1 MAPTSPPLKG
11 WVIVDLSTGIAGA
24 YCTKLLADGG
34 AEVIKVESPEGDP
47 LRAWSASGATI
58 REGDD
63 GALFQFLGTSK
74 RSVVADPA
82 EESDLDGVRDL
93 LRDADAVVWS
103 PESRLAKIER
113 FAPEALLEDHSH
125 LIVTSITPFGLDGPW
140 RDRPATEFT
149 LQAWSGGMIGLGRGD
164 PDRAPVFVG
173 GQVGAWLAGAFA
185 AAGTMLSRLMSGG
198 SGAGEIIDVSMLE
211 ALVMCLTYYPV
222 TYVDAMGRP
231 FRTGRSVITPGVGLA
246 KDGMVAVGVGTGQ
259 HWLDFCV
266 MVGHPEWMEDK
277 SLFRERGRLAPEI
290 DQWFA
295 SHTVDEIRDLAT
307 AFRLP
312 NAPIANGAN
321 LPGMDQFEARRSFV
335 SNPGGGFLQPE
346 QPYRMHPARLR
357 PPQPAP
363 TLGADTGHRPGGDR
377 STRSDPA
384 AGLPLSGLRVLDMT
398 AFWAGPSCTHVL
410 AMLGAEVI
418 HLESTGRL
426 DGTRMLGP
434 SFKVDQWWERSP
446 IFSGLNTNKKSLTL
460 DFQSERGM
468 QLLRSLIATTD
479 VIVENYTPRV
489 LDQVGLTFD
498 ALRSLRDDIVLIR
511 MPGFG
516 LDGPWRDNAAFAYTI
531 EDASG
536 LTWMTGHP
544 DQKPLEPYCI
554 GDPNAGIHALV
565 GLLLALEHRRR
576 TGEAVAVEAAMI
588 DAAINLTAEQ
598 VVEYS
603 AYGSLLER
611 AGNRGPTAA
620 PQNLYRTADTDEHGG
635 RDCWV
640 AIAVET
646 EKQWD
651 AMIHALGRPDW
662 ATGASLSTGPG
673 RAEYHDLIDD
683 HLSIWCGERR
693 ADEIV
698 DLLWPAGVPVAKV
711 MQPHQQGD
719 LPQLQARGFFEV
731 VDHPISGTARHSTL
745 PMRFSLRDEPV
756 HRRHA
761 PLLGEHNVELL
772 GELGLTEADIAEL
785 EIEGVIGRT
794 PVGANPTGARPTTG
808 SDAASH

>member
-1 MAPTSPPLKG
+1 MPPTRAPLSG
-11 WVIVDLSTGIAGA
+11 WVIVDLSTGIAGG

-34 AEVIKVESPEGDP
+34 AEVMKVEPPEGDP
-47 LRAWSASGATI
+47 LRGWSASGATI
-58 REGDD
+58 RDGDD

-74 RSVVADPA
+74 RSVAADPA
-82 EESDLDGVRDL
+82 VESDLADLRDL

-103 PESRLAKIER
+103 PESRLARIEGFSPR
-113 FAPEALLEDHSH
+113 ALLRDHPH

-140 RDRPATEFT
+140 SDRPATEFT

-164 PDRAPVFVG
+164 PERAPAFVG

-185 AAGTMLSRLMSGG
+185 AAGTLLSRLMSGG
-198 SGAGEIIDVSMLE
+198 SGAGRSAGEVIDVSMLE
-211 ALVMCLTYYPV
+211 ALAMCLTYYPV

-231 FRTGRSVITPGVGLA
+231 FRTGRSVVTPGVGLA

-277 SLFRERGRLAPEI
+277 SLFRQRGRLAPEI

-295 SHTVDEIRDLAT
+295 DHTVDEIRDLAT

-312 NAPIANGAN
+312 NAPIANGAS
-321 LPGMDQFEARRSFV
+321 LPGIDQFDARHSFV
-335 SNPGGGFLQPE
+335 SNPRGGFLQPDR
-346 QPYRMHPARLR
+346 PYRLHPARLR
-357 PPQPAP
+357 PLEPSP
-363 TLGADTGHRPGGDR
+363 TLGAGPGLPPDGDR
-377 STRSDPA
+377 STRSDPS
-384 AGLPLSGLRVLDMT
+384 AGPPLSGLRVLDMT

-434 SFKVDQWWERSP
+434 SFKVDEWWERSP

-460 DFQSERGM
+460 DFHSERGR

-498 ALRSLRDDIVLIR
+498 ELRSLRDDIVLIR

-536 LTWMTGHP
+536 LTWLTGHP
-544 DQKPLEPYCI
+544 DQLPLEPYCI

-576 TGEAVAVEAAMI
+576 TGDAVAVEAAMI
-588 DAAINLTAEQ
+588 DAALNVTAEQ

-603 AYGSLLER
+603 AYGALLER

-620 PQNLYRTADTDEHGG
+620 PQNLYRTADIDEHGG

-640 AIAVET
+640 AVAVET
-646 EKQWD
+646 DEQWA
-651 AMIHALGRPDW
+651 AMIHALGHPRW
-662 ATGASLSTGPG
+662 ATGESLSTGPG
-673 RAEYHDLIDD
+673 RAEHHDLIDE
-683 HLSIWCGERR
+683 HLAIWCGERG

-698 DLLWPAGVPVAKV
+698 DLLWPAGVPVARV

-719 LPQLQARGFFEV
+719 LPQLQARGFFEI
-731 VDHPISGTARHSTL
+731 VDHPVSGTARHSTL
-745 PMRFSLRDEPV
+745 PMRFSSRDEPA

-761 PLLGEHNVELL
+761 PLLGQHNVELL
-772 GELGLTEADIAEL
+772 GELGLSEAEIAAL
-785 EIEGVIGRT
+785 ETEGVIGRI
-794 PVGANPTGARPTTG
+794 PVGAHPTGAR
-808 SDAASH
+808 D

>member
-1 MAPTSPPLKG
+1 VPQTKAPLSG
-11 WVIVDLSTGIAGA
+11 WVVVDLSTGIAGA

-34 AEVIKVESPEGDP
+34 ARVIKVEPPEGDP
-47 LRAWSASGATI
+47 LRGWSASGATI

-74 RSVVADPA
+74 LSVVADPA
-82 EESDLDGVRDL
+82 EESDLAGLRDL

-103 PESRLAKIER
+103 PESRLAKIESFTPR
-113 FAPEALLEDHSH
+113 ALLQDHPH

-140 RDRPATEFT
+140 SDRPATEFT

-164 PDRAPVFVG
+164 PDRAPAFVG
-173 GQVGAWLAGAFA
+173 GQVGSWLAGAFA

-198 SGAGEIIDVSMLE
+198 PGAGRAGGEGAGEVIDVSMLE
-211 ALVMCLTYYPV
+211 ALAMCLTYYPV
-222 TYVDAMGRP
+222 TYVDAMERP
-231 FRTGRSVITPGVGLA
+231 FRSGRSVVTPGIGSA
-246 KDGMVAVGVGTGQ
+246 QDGMIAVGVGTGQ

-277 SLFRERGRLAPEI
+277 SLFRQRGRLAPEI
-290 DQWFA
+290 DRWFA
-295 SHTVDEIRDLAT
+295 NHTVDEIRDLAT

-312 NAPIANGAN
+312 NAPIANGAS
-321 LPGMDQFEARRSFV
+321 LPGIDQFVARHSFV
-335 SNPGGGFLQPE
+335 SNPGGGFLQPDR
-346 QPYRMHPARLR
+346 PYRMHPARLC
-357 PPQPAP
+357 PPEPSP
-363 TLGADTGHRPGGDR
+363 TLGADTGPAPGGDR
-377 STRSDPA
+377 PTRPDPST
-384 AGLPLSGLRVLDMT
+384 GLALSGLRVLDMT

-434 SFKVDQWWERSP
+434 SFKVDEWWERSP
-446 IFSGLNTNKKSLTL
+446 IFSGMNTNKKSLTL
-460 DFQSERGM
+460 DFHSERGM

-498 ALRSLRDDIVLIR
+498 ELRSLRDDIVLIR

-536 LTWMTGHP
+536 LTWLTGHP
-544 DQKPLEPYCI
+544 DQLPLEPYCI

-588 DAAINLTAEQ
+588 DAALNVTAEQ

-620 PQNLYRTADTDEHGG
+620 PQNLYRAADADEHGQ

-646 EKQWD
+646 DGQWA
-651 AMIHALGRPDW
+651 AMVHTLGRPHW
-662 ATGASLSTGPG
+662 ATGAPLSTGRG
-673 RAEYHDLIDD
+673 RADHHDLIDE
-683 HLSIWCGERR
+683 HLALWCGERR

-698 DLLWPAGVPVAKV
+698 GLLWPAGVPVARV

-731 VDHPISGTARHSTL
+731 VDHPVSGKARHSTL
-745 PMRFSLRDEPV
+745 PMRFSTRAEPV

-772 GELGLTEADIAEL
+772 GALGLSEADIAEL
-785 EIEGVIGRT
+785 EIEGVIGRI
-794 PVGANPTGARPTTG
+794 PVGAHPPGAR
-808 SDAASH
+808 D